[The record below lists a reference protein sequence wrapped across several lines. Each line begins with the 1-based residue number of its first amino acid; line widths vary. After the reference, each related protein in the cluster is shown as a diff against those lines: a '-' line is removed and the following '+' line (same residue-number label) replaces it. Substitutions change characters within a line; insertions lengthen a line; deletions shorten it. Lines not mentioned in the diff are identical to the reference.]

1 MAHARKPG
9 IAIALVLVV
18 ALAVACAPEAGRPED
33 TGPGAGRVVAAQ
45 GVTASE
51 ETDAKVEVGTR
62 EVEEAEPADDLPA
75 LPADAA
81 SPEEAA
87 RSFFDWYIA
96 YTDMAAGRTVR
107 ADEAYR
113 NHPLLTEELVGR
125 IEETYAS
132 MQGGGYD
139 PFLCAQDVPTAVSVG
154 PARVYED
161 QAWLTVYTTF
171 PGHSLDLTLREADGN
186 WRIDEI
192 ACRLPDA
199 TDRTPEQVVR
209 DFYTWYIHYPGNVMV
224 DKAYYGFGMY
234 LTQDLI
240 EEIDGIIAGFDRG
253 GYDPFLC
260 AQDVPMAVSVG
271 PARVYEDQAWLTMY
285 TTFPGH
291 SLDLALTKSGDL
303 WRISEITCH
312 APEEAASRTPEQVTQ
327 TFYNWYIHYPGNV
340 MVDKA
345 YYGFGMY
352 LTQDLIEEI
361 DGIIAGFDRG
371 GYDPFLCAQDVPTAV
386 SVGPARVYEDQAWL
400 TVYTTFPGHS
410 LDLTLREADGNW
422 RIDEIACRL
431 PDATDRT
438 PEQVVRDFYTW
449 YIHYPGNVM
458 VDKAYYGFGMY
469 LTQDLIEEIDGIIAG
484 FDRGGYDPFLCAQD
498 VPMAVSVGP
507 AEVSGD
513 EATLTAYTTFPGHS
527 LEVTLTRGGDLWRI
541 SSIRCQTPTDASE
554 RTPEEV
560 VSHFYNWYVRYP
572 GNPLADRA
580 FYGFGMYLTQD
591 LIEEIIE
598 VVEGFEMGGHD
609 PILLAQD
616 LPTDIT
622 VQEAE
627 VRGDDAT
634 VRVDTSWDG
643 HALTLRL
650 VRDGSLWKIDG
661 IERAQ

>member
-9 IAIALVLVV
+9 IAIALGLVV

-51 ETDAKVEVGTR
+51 ETDAKVEVGAH

-81 SPEEAA
+81 SPEEVA
-87 RSFFDWYIA
+87 RSFVDWYIA

-132 MQGGGYD
+132 MQGGGHD

-161 QAWLTVYTTF
+161 QAWLTLYTTF
-171 PGHSLDLTLREADGN
+171 PGHSLDLTLA
-186 WRIDEI
+186 
-192 ACRLPDA
+192 
-199 TDRTPEQVVR
+199 
-209 DFYTWYIHYPGNVMV
+209 
-224 DKAYYGFGMY
+224 KA
-234 LTQDLI
+234 
-240 EEIDGIIAGFDRG
+240 
-253 GYDPFLC
+253 
-260 AQDVPMAVSVG
+260 
-271 PARVYEDQAWLTMY
+271 
-285 TTFPGH
+285 
-291 SLDLALTKSGDL
+291 GDL

-312 APEEAASRTPEQVTQ
+312 APEDAASRTPVQVTQ

-371 GYDPFLCAQDVPTAV
+371 GYDPFLCAQDVPT
-386 SVGPARVYEDQAWL
+386 G
-400 TVYTTFPGHS
+400 
-410 LDLTLREADGNW
+410 
-422 RIDEIACRL
+422 
-431 PDATDRT
+431 
-438 PEQVVRDFYTW
+438 
-449 YIHYPGNVM
+449 
-458 VDKAYYGFGMY
+458 
-469 LTQDLIEEIDGIIAG
+469 
-484 FDRGGYDPFLCAQD
+484 
-498 VPMAVSVGP
+498 VSVGP

>member
-1 MAHARKPG
+1 
-9 IAIALVLVV
+9 
-18 ALAVACAPEAGRPED
+18 
-33 TGPGAGRVVAAQ
+33 VVAAQ

-51 ETDAKVEVGTR
+51 ETDAKVEVGAH

-154 PARVYED
+154 AARVYED

-171 PGHSLDLTLREADGN
+171 PGHSLDLTLAKG
-186 WRIDEI
+186 
-192 ACRLPDA
+192 
-199 TDRTPEQVVR
+199 
-209 DFYTWYIHYPGNVMV
+209 
-224 DKAYYGFGMY
+224 
-234 LTQDLI
+234 
-240 EEIDGIIAGFDRG
+240 
-253 GYDPFLC
+253 
-260 AQDVPMAVSVG
+260 
-271 PARVYEDQAWLTMY
+271 
-285 TTFPGH
+285 
-291 SLDLALTKSGDL
+291 GDL

-371 GYDPFLCAQDVPTAV
+371 GYDPFLCAQDVPTGV
-386 SVGPARVYEDQAWL
+386 SVGQ
-400 TVYTTFPGHS
+400 
-410 LDLTLREADGNW
+410 
-422 RIDEIACRL
+422 
-431 PDATDRT
+431 
-438 PEQVVRDFYTW
+438 
-449 YIHYPGNVM
+449 
-458 VDKAYYGFGMY
+458 
-469 LTQDLIEEIDGIIAG
+469 
-484 FDRGGYDPFLCAQD
+484 
-498 VPMAVSVGP
+498 